1 MFKLWYERG
10 IRLCKKAKFYKIDH
24 RQPTRVKLLCV
35 SAGPLDGN
43 WGSWTPWTR
52 CSQTCGISGGTIL
65 KRTRPCNQPP
75 PMNGGKHCVGNDTET
90 ARSCFTPCPGLIII
104 EVKWSTHAQQHWW
117 RRAVKIKYRLLH
129 RLIRDRASVNSSEN
143 PYSLRRHFVAGVILL
158 FSSLFHWTN

>member
-1 MFKLWYERG
+1 MLNLKKTTSVSSFYKENNFKPCLTKQLLSMFKLWYERG

-104 EVKWSTHAQQHWW
+104 EVK
-117 RRAVKIKYRLLH
+117 
-129 RLIRDRASVNSSEN
+129 
-143 PYSLRRHFVAGVILL
+143 
-158 FSSLFHWTN
+158 